1 MCLFDRAAGR
11 RPDRKGEKA
20 QGYTR
25 VRPEQWGVPD
35 RCPADD
41 TDRNSGPSGVFVF
54 GRIESGT
61 ACSRDF
67 HMLFR
72 PGMSVND
79 TCGNRHFSGRRG
91 GRTAA

>member
-41 TDRNSGPSGVFVF
+41 TDRNSGPSGVFVL
-54 GRIESGT
+54 RQDIYRLDLIEKGKEYET
-61 ACSRDF
+61 
-67 HMLFR
+67 
-72 PGMSVND
+72 
-79 TCGNRHFSGRRG
+79 
-91 GRTAA
+91 